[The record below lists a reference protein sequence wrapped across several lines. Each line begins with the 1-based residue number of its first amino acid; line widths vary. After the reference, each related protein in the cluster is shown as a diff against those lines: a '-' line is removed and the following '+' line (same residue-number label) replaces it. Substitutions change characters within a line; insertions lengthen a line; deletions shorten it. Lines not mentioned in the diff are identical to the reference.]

1 MNKMIDEEVD
11 CQLQLEAANGVFA
24 RDLKDE
30 HTITRGNNLINLCFG
45 KSLKNM
51 VLVSEKK

>member
-11 CQLQLEAANGVFA
+11 CRLQLEAANGVFA